1 MTQGPG
7 ISPARAGFFSPE
19 VCPLK
24 VGVSLWIKS
33 WRGGLGT
40 LPRRCSNFNQ
50 QGEIRHHT

>member
-50 QGEIRHHT
+50 PGEIRHYT